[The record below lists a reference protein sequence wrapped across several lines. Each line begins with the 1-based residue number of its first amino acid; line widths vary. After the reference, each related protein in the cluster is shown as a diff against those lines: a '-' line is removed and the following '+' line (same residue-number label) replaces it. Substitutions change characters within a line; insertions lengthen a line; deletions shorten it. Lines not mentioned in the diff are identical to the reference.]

1 TESATQPSIQS
12 SKGARLTSFRSSSHL
27 ARRAE
32 AKPVPWRSYPF
43 TQTVVNHAFIAQ
55 DIQKYLSRSPLRRY
69 WIVGEIRTG
78 VVDQKRDM
86 AGVTFRLRF
95 AVQNDKKAVTGVC
108 DDALLIMDASTSA
121 ENCCD

>member
-1 TESATQPSIQS
+1 M
-12 SKGARLTSFRSSSHL
+12 
-27 ARRAE
+27 
-32 AKPVPWRSYPF
+32 
-43 TQTVVNHAFIAQ
+43 NHAFIAQ

-69 WIVGEIRTG
+69 RIVGEIRTG

-108 DDALLIMDASTSA
+108 DDALLIMDASTRPKIVAIKSTLVSRR
-121 ENCCD
+121 EVLTSR